1 MIDDNKPRLGRGL
14 AALLGDVGTDTEAV
28 ERGRGQRKIP
38 VAFIRA
44 NPKNPRKAFDET
56 SLEELADSIR
66 EKGVIQPILVRAVQ
80 GISDQYELIA
90 GERRWRAS
98 QRAGIHDI
106 PAVVVEASDRDA
118 LEMAII
124 ENVQRSDLNALEEA
138 QGYEQLAAE
147 FGYSQ
152 SELAK
157 IIGKSRS
164 HIANTLRLLK
174 LPEYSR
180 SLLVNG
186 ALSAGHG
193 RALLAYSDPDSVA
206 KRALEE
212 QLTVRDLERQAQPRG
227 EEAVKKPDKKAKGA
241 IEKDP
246 DTRALEQTLTDALG
260 LIVGINHAG
269 EKGEVIIRYTTLDQL
284 DALCRRLSN

>member
-14 AALLGDVGTDTEAV
+14 AALLGDVGNDTESV

-56 SLEELADSIR
+56 SLDELADSIR

-98 QRAGIHDI
+98 QRAGVHDI

-138 QGYEQLAAE
+138 QGYEQLAAD

-180 SLLVNG
+180 SLLISG

-193 RALLAYSDPDSVA
+193 RALLAHSYPDSVA
-206 KRALEE
+206 KRAVEE

-227 EEAVKKPDKKAKGA
+227 EEAVQKPEKKAKSA

-269 EKGEVIIRYTTLDQL
+269 EKGEVVIRYTTLDQL
-284 DALCRRLSN
+284 DALCRKLSN